1 MKYIVSQ
8 IKKDVKTDP
17 RAFEAMIDGNVDP
30 VFFLSSYQEV
40 CEIEADSLDEVFEI
54 GNIGPDEK
62 IRRFDF
68 APMHSISVGDV
79 IMTETYECYVVKG
92 VGFER
97 LPMSSPNGRQ
107 WTADEVVA

>member
-8 IKKDVKTDP
+8 IKKSSKSDP
-17 RAFEAMIDGNVDP
+17 RAFEAMIEGNVDP
-30 VFFLSSYQEV
+30 VFFLTSYKEV

-54 GNIGPDEK
+54 GNIGPESK
-62 IRRFDF
+62 IERLDR
-68 APMHSISVGDV
+68 MHSISVGDV

-97 LPMSSPNGRQ
+97 LAMSSPNGRQ

>member
-8 IKKDVKTDP
+8 IKKDLKTDP
-17 RAFEAMIDGNVDP
+17 RAFEAMIDGKVDP

-40 CEIEADSLDEVFEI
+40 CAIEAEDLDEVFEI
-54 GNIGPDEK
+54 GNIGPESK
-62 IRRFDF
+62 IERFGR
-68 APMHSISVGDV
+68 MHSISVGDV

-107 WTADEVVA
+107 WTADEVAA

>member
-8 IKKDVKTDP
+8 IKKSSKSDP
-17 RAFEAMIDGNVDP
+17 LAFEAMIEGNVDP

-68 APMHSISVGDV
+68 TPMYSISVGDV
-79 IMTETYECYVVKG
+79 IRDDKGKCFVVKG

-97 LPMSSPNGRQ
+97 LGE
-107 WTADEVVA
+107 AA

>member
-1 MKYIVSQ
+1 MKFIVSQ
-8 IKKDVKTDP
+8 IKKDLKEDQ
-17 RAFEAMIDGNVDP
+17 RAFEAMVLGNVDKE
-30 VFFLSSYQEV
+30 FFLTSYQEV
-40 CEIEADSLDEVFEI
+40 CEIEAEDLEDVFRI

-79 IMTETYECYVVKG
+79 IQNEQNELYVVKG

-97 LPMSSPNGRQ
+97 L
-107 WTADEVVA
+107 

>member
-8 IKKDVKTDP
+8 IKKDAKSDP
-17 RAFEAMIDGNVDP
+17 RAFDARMDGNVDP

-40 CEIEADSLDEVFEI
+40 CTIEADDLDEVFQI
-54 GNIGPDEK
+54 GNIGPEEK
-62 IRRFDF
+62 IERLNR
-68 APMHSISVGDV
+68 MHSISVGDV

-92 VGFER
+92 FGFER

-107 WTADEVVA
+107 WTADEVAA

>member
-8 IKKDVKTDP
+8 IKKDLKTDP

-30 VFFLSSYQEV
+30 VFFLTSYQEV

-54 GNIGPDEK
+54 GNIGPFDK

-68 APMHSISVGDV
+68 APMASISVGDV
-79 IMTETYECYVVKG
+79 ITTETNECFVVKG

-97 LPMSSPNGRQ
+97 LGYR
-107 WTADEVVA
+107 DCFGEEVAA